1 MDDLNKQ
8 KHVESTSFFASRRK
22 VGSRKSSKPRP
33 VANIAYIRQQINQ
46 VPPKLSPMS
55 MRA

>member
-22 VGSRKSSKPRP
+22 VGSRKSSQPRP
-33 VANIAYIRQQINQ
+33 IANIAYIRQQIN
-46 VPPKLSPMS
+46 
-55 MRA
+55 

>member
-22 VGSRKSSKPRP
+22 VGNRKHS
-33 VANIAYIRQQINQ
+33 
-46 VPPKLSPMS
+46 
-55 MRA
+55 